1 MIIIKVKFLKTNS
14 KFTKFKKFTKFTF
27 VKATM

>member
-14 KFTKFKKFTKFTF
+14 KFTKFKKFTKFTL